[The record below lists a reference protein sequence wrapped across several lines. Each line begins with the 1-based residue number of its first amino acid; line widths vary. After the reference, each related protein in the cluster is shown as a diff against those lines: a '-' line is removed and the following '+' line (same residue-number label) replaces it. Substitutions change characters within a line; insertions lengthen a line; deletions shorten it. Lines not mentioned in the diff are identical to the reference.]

1 MLVANISVDVRQLST
16 LSTASVAVLDGSD
29 DWGGSGSILV
39 VRAQTTMPFLPA
51 TTLLTLNSTAIVRRP
66 PY

>member
-1 MLVANISVDVRQLST
+1 VVDGT
-16 LSTASVAVLDGSD
+16 D

-39 VRAQTTMPFLPA
+39 VRAQITMPFLPQA
-51 TTLLTLNSTAIVRRP
+51 ELWTMTSTSIVRRP